1 MADLELCGEEPSWE
15 TMDML
20 EERMDHPEYAAANKS
35 EAEVRKRLLKEMDRL
50 RHERKVLAAEL
61 QKS

>member
-15 TMDML
+15 NMDML
-20 EERMDHPEYAAANKS
+20 DKMDNPEYAAANKG
-35 EAEVRKRLLKEMDRL
+35 ENEHRKALNKEIDRL
-50 RHERKVLAAEL
+50 QNERKVLAAEL